1 MDDNIRQVIGSAIE
15 SRMSQVEAIA
25 AHRKTVAELM
35 SPSSGHVWNGD
46 QFMALVYALAAMEA
60 QSIEW
65 TERVE
70 KMRGWLR
77 EGCVFTGMPEKPRP
91 SGRGGC

>member
-1 MDDNIRQVIGSAIE
+1 MDENIRQVIGSAIE

-25 AHRKTVAELM
+25 AHRKTVADLM
-35 SPSSGHVWNGD
+35 SPGSGHVWTGD

-60 QSIEW
+60 KSKEW

-70 KMRGWLR
+70 KMQAWLR
-77 EGCVFTGMPEKPRP
+77 DGCVLNASTP
-91 SGRGGC
+91 